1 MTGIPEK
8 FWKSF
13 WNHPDPAS
21 LRLPE
26 DADYVA
32 GRMFNGPWP
41 DAAIW
46 ASVHLPDSAL
56 EYCLTLR
63 STKPRTRDLIVNAL
77 NARRRQR
84 SHSRDTEGVG
94 CRGFRGPMPAGSV
107 PDIAA
112 TKLKVVGDRGELR
125 DYYDLMCI
133 EEQGEADVHQMLE
146 WYCRRYRLRRTDQSV
161 FHIVRALGTLHD
173 VADDPWLT
181 DSLGDSDLL
190 AKVSDYWR
198 ARQPQICRSF
208 YRDET
213 N

>member
-1 MTGIPEK
+1 MTSVPER

-21 LRLPE
+21 LRLPD
-26 DADYVA
+26 DADY
-32 GRMFNGPWP
+32 
-41 DAAIW
+41 
-46 ASVHLPDSAL
+46 AL

-77 NARRRQR
+77 SARRRPR
-84 SHSRDTEGVG
+84 PHSRDTESVG
-94 CRGFRGPMPAGSV
+94 RRGIRGPTPMGWV

-146 WYCRRYRLRRTDQSV
+146 WYCRRYQLRRTDQSV
-161 FHIVRALGTLHD
+161 FHIIRALGSLHD

-181 DSLGDSDLL
+181 QSLGDPQLL
-190 AKVSDYWR
+190 EKVSGYWR

-208 YRDET
+208 F
-213 N
+213 